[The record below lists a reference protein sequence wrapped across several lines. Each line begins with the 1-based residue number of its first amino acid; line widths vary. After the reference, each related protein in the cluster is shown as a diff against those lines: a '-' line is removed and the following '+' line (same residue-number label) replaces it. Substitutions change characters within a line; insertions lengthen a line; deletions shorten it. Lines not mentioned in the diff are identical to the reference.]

1 MRKGTYLGN
10 EILPKDKWQAI
21 LGDGSQKFLG
31 GRPPLFG
38 HVPPGGD
45 RMVGVA
51 NGIGQ
56 TFSIPAPSSTAI
68 LPTLGRAFL
77 APQSHFVS
85 CNRRTLPPPPPGQHQ
100 SDTRWQ
106 THSVA
111 HTSLAL
117 RPLAPK
123 RWSASGP
130 SSPLFLAGAG
140 LLSTTTW
147 KSSRPTPSAAGCGR
161 CWRAGQGQEAVAGVQ
176 VGGVAMLL
184 KSGQPLLTPRSL
196 ILATPPRMAGM
207 NGIRPF
213 LQEYSIALA
222 GPFPACQWGPPLTP
236 FPPNRP
242 CGSDPVTPWDPR
254 KGQRFGFGPFFGTI
268 LPQQCPTISIS
279 ANAGEGAIFSP
290 DRFGPRPTFGPPRP
304 SVSS

>member
-1 MRKGTYLGN
+1 MKFCLKTSGRQSLGTAAKSFWEADPLSSGMYPLGV
-10 EILPKDKWQAI
+10 IAWSGLPMESARHFPFRHRAPQP
-21 LGDGSQKFLG
+21 SS
-31 GRPPLFG
+31 PPLV
-38 HVPPGGD
+38 VPSWHT
-45 RMVGVA
+45 RA
-51 NGIGQ
+51 TLFHAIGE
-56 TFSIPAPSSTAI
+56 P
-68 LPTLGRAFL
+68 
-77 APQSHFVS
+77 
-85 CNRRTLPPPPPGQHQ
+85 CPPPPAGQHQ

-130 SSPLFLAGAG
+130 SRPLFLAGAG

-161 CWRAGQGQEAVAGVQ
+161 CWRAGQGQEAVSGVQ

-254 KGQRFGFGPFFGTI
+254 KGQRFGFGPFF
-268 LPQQCPTISIS
+268 
-279 ANAGEGAIFSP
+279 
-290 DRFGPRPTFGPPRP
+290 
-304 SVSS
+304 